1 MPTEI
6 FAADLLVQEPKS
18 APKWIRKISYK
29 ETSDAIFDNKRY
41 VKEPAKILQVI
52 KHKSLGFSCD

>member
-6 FAADLLVQEPKS
+6 FVADLLVQEPKS
-18 APKWIRKISYK
+18 QPKWIRKIPYK
-29 ETSDAIFDNKRY
+29 DSPNNIFDNKRY